1 MQNNFPKK
9 LINRLMSRIGLSLV
23 NTSRHELAITKSE
36 SFEKL
41 IKTTWFT
48 DWTFIPLLNK
58 LSDNEKQAIYPYI
71 LLSKSQIAQDLFVVS
86 QSSSPEFPRFFVE
99 FGATDGIKLS
109 NTYILEKYLG
119 WQGIVAEPAKIWH
132 NQLIKNRSCAID
144 FNCVTNSSGKLVEF
158 LEASTDP
165 NDEMASAELSS
176 ISSFAESVDNQDE
189 HTERRLR
196 NSKKY
201 MVPTISLNDLLLK
214 HSAPRDM
221 GYLSID
227 TEGSELS
234 ILKTLD
240 FDQYSFRVI
249 TVEHNYINKNRES
262 IHSLLSS
269 HQYRRVFE
277 DISLWDD
284 WYVLS

>member
-1 MQNNFPKK
+1 MKNNLPKK
-9 LINRLMSRIGLSLV
+9 IANRLISRFGLSLV
-23 NTSRHELAITKSE
+23 NTNQYDLAIAKSE

-41 IKTTWFT
+41 IKTTWVS

-58 LSDNEKQAIYPYI
+58 LSDKEKQSIYPYI
-71 LLSKSQIAQDLFVVS
+71 LLSKAQIAQDLFVVS
-86 QSSSPEFPRFFVE
+86 QSSASEFPRFFVE

-119 WQGIVAEPAKIWH
+119 WHGILAEPAKIWQS
-132 NQLIKNRSCAID
+132 QLTRNRGCSID
-144 FNCVTNSSGKLVEF
+144 FNCVTSSSGKLIEF

-176 ISSFAESVDNQDE
+176 ISSFAESEENQDQ
-189 HTERRLR
+189 HTKRRLR
-196 NSKKY
+196 NSKRY

-234 ILKTLD
+234 ILETLD
-240 FDQYSFRVI
+240 FNKYSFRII
-249 TVEHNYINKNRES
+249 TVEHNYVDKNRKS
-262 IHSLLSS
+262 IYSLLNN
-269 HQYRRVFE
+269 HGYKLVLE
-277 DISLWDD
+277 DVSLWDD
-284 WYVLS
+284 WYVLT

>member
-1 MQNNFPKK
+1 M
-9 LINRLMSRIGLSLV
+9 SLV
-23 NTSRHELAITKSE
+23 NTSQHELAITKSE

-144 FNCVTNSSGKLVEF
+144 FNCVTSSSGKLVEF
-158 LEASTDP
+158 LEASPDP

>member
-1 MQNNFPKK
+1 
-9 LINRLMSRIGLSLV
+9 MSRIGLSLV
-23 NTSRHELAITKSE
+23 NTSQHELAITKSE

-144 FNCVTNSSGKLVEF
+144 FNCVTSSSGKLVEF
-158 LEASTDP
+158 LEASPDP